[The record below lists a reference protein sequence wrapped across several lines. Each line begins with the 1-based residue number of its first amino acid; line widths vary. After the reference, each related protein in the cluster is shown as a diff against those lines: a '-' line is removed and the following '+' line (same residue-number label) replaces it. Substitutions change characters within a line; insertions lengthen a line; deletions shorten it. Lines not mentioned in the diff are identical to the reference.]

1 MGEPQ
6 RYKAEM
12 QQRVAQQYAGLGGEP
27 AVAVR
32 ETTMSTLANE
42 LADAIV
48 DLRAGITNLYSELSG
63 VCMPP
68 QINDAAAQKQP
79 MHPLSSLGQLQG
91 LIEQVRGAERDVR
104 DMISGLRV

>member
-6 RYKAEM
+6 RYKADM
-12 QQRVAQQYAGLGGEP
+12 QVRAAQQYAGLGGDP
-27 AVAVR
+27 VVAVR

-68 QINDAAAQKQP
+68 QVTDAPAEQP

>member
-6 RYKAEM
+6 RYKADM
-12 QQRVAQQYAGLGGEP
+12 QVRAAQQYAGLGGEP
-27 AVAVR
+27 PVAVR

-68 QINDAAAQKQP
+68 QVTDAPAKQP
-79 MHPLSSLGQLQG
+79 MHPLSSLGQMQG
-91 LIEQVRGAERDVR
+91 LIDQVRGAERDVR